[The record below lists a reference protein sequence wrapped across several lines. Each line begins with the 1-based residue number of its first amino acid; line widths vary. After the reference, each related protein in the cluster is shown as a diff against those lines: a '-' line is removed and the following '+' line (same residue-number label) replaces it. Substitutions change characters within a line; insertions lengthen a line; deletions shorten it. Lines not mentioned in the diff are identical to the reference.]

1 MGSDATTDQLR
12 RKDAPQHRSVQ
23 PKAHGGTM
31 TERQRVGREFGRYK
45 DELRVLSQ
53 LLVAAREDERRRL
66 ARELHDRVGQNLTAL
81 GLDLN
86 VIRGLLPPAVPAQV
100 SARLHECMRLVED
113 TAAIVADVMA
123 ELHSSVAGDGA
134 LMAALRWQAAQFSRL
149 TGVPSR
155 VTGPEP
161 APRLDPAHQN
171 AMLRIAQEA
180 LTNASKYAQSSQ
192 VTLTLESG
200 AKHVRMIVAD
210 DGCGFDP
217 AAIPPDT
224 GRRSFGLGIMRE
236 RAEAV
241 GAKFQIESRPGKGS
255 RVIVEVRR

>member
-1 MGSDATTDQLR
+1 MKSDVTIEQVR
-12 RKDAPQHRSVQ
+12 RKDGPLPGVVQ
-23 PKAHGGTM
+23 PILHAVTM
-31 TERQRVGREFGRYK
+31 IERNAGREFGRYK

-86 VIRGLLPPAVPAQV
+86 IIRGALPPAVFAQV
-100 SARLHECMRLVED
+100 SGRLHECTRLVED
-113 TAAIVADVMA
+113 TAASVADVMS
-123 ELHSSVAGDGA
+123 ELHSSVAGDGT
-134 LMAALRWQAAQFSRL
+134 LLAALRWQAEQFTRL

-155 VTGPEP
+155 VTGQEP

-192 VTLTLESG
+192 VNLTLESG
-200 AKHVRMIVAD
+200 AERVRMTVAD
-210 DGCGFDP
+210 DGCGFD
-217 AAIPPDT
+217 ASVVSDT
-224 GRRSFGLGIMRE
+224 RRSGWGLGIMRE

-241 GAKFQIESRPGKGS
+241 GARFQIESRLGNGT